1 MKGKLICGVH
11 FLPYV
16 LLPARALRMYV
27 CFLLLLRLSEQYY
40 IKYFVPLHQRLL
52 YKSSACVE
60 ELCLLLLNGHN
71 IRLYVYVYCMLYIFN
86 ASVTVMAFLS
96 LFLSQS
102 FHSCALFLDT
112 SLFNLFP
119 WFVLV
124 CSQFVNSF
132 DVCSFVCF
140 HLHMFRKCW
149 RFKQIC

>member
-16 LLPARALRMYV
+16 LLPARALKHIQVVPLRMYV

-96 LFLSQS
+96 LFLSQIIS
-102 FHSCALFLDT
+102 
-112 SLFNLFP
+112 
-119 WFVLV
+119 
-124 CSQFVNSF
+124 
-132 DVCSFVCF
+132 
-140 HLHMFRKCW
+140 
-149 RFKQIC
+149 